1 MGWVT
6 MAHWIVRAVGAV
18 LVAVGAGCA
27 RPGAKP
33 PAPPPKPEQ
42 PPSVQEKVLDFPG
55 EAPANPPTSTPPPAP
70 SQPAAPA
77 AGEQPKGRAGAVG
90 LHEFLPGVRADL
102 GAKLVEFDGVV
113 PIDCHNPRTPD
124 VYLEVTVCTPDT
136 KEHESLVMTKV
147 KAASVHAA
155 LLAAG
160 LEPGAPGQWKWEQKK
175 LVPVPARGPGL
186 EVRLAY
192 NGADGR
198 KIEAPATDWIV
209 NATSKAPFVAP
220 GDGTGADRG
229 WVFAGSR
236 MVSHEGKEFYDADG
250 VGTLVGL
257 CTFGSETIAWKR
269 VISPDSNVDEPEWI
283 ADPAKV
289 PAYGTPVTVRIRA
302 IPAK

>member
-1 MGWVT
+1 
-6 MAHWIVRAVGAV
+6 MAQWIVRAGGAV
-18 LVAVGAGCA
+18 MVAVCAGCSG
-27 RPGAKP
+27 PGAKP
-33 PAPPPKPEQ
+33 AAPPPQ
-42 PPSVQEKVLDFPG
+42 ATQGPSVQERVLDFPG

-70 SQPAAPA
+70 RTPAGARTGDQP
-77 AGEQPKGRAGAVG
+77 RAGAAG

-113 PIDCHNPRTPD
+113 PIDCHNPKTPD

-136 KEHESLVMTKV
+136 KEHEALVMTKV

-160 LEPGAPGQWKWEQKK
+160 LEPGAPGQWKWEEKK
-175 LVPVPARGPGL
+175 LVPVAARGPGVD
-186 EVRLAY
+186 VRLTY
-192 NGADGR
+192 KGADG
-198 KIEAPATDWIV
+198 KEVESPATDWIV
-209 NATSKAPFVAP
+209 NATTKAPFVPPGAG
-220 GDGTGADRG
+220 GDGSAERG

-283 ADPAKV
+283 ADPSRV
-289 PAYGTPVTVRIRA
+289 PPFGTPVTVRIRA
-302 IPAK
+302 VPAK